1 LAIRATRS
9 EGGFVVKKTV
19 VMLKPVVGRMVIWL
33 LTVSLFASSVAAQ
46 QSPVRSGVPNSPRT
60 DGGGAGDGSNQVK
73 PRVGPDVIIASDED
87 YKLSPSDV
95 IEVIIQ
101 DAPELSGNFQISSSG
116 NIPMYYLGSLKVE
129 GRTPDEVSKMI
140 ADGLRGRY
148 LKDPKVFVSVKQYNS
163 RTFFIQGAVKSP
175 GVYIIQGR
183 PSLFKLITI
192 AGGLQ
197 EKHGSTAYIVREV
210 KARPEKL
217 EARGQQSGA
226 NEPAPATP
234 VAQAIDNAKGSN
246 TAIEGDTEFE
256 LQRAQIGGLSKGRFD
271 QNVLIQPGDVVYIPP
286 AEVFYVSGEVR
297 SPGQYQYREGMTLR
311 QAITLSQGPY
321 FKAKLDKGIIFR
333 EDPLTGKFNEIAV
346 NIGAVI
352 SKGGTEDIPIYP
364 NDIILVPNSA
374 VKTVAGA
381 LLMAMG
387 TGLALRIP
395 AGAR

>member
-1 LAIRATRS
+1 MRNSVSRIKPFVRGSAIGCLLLITF
-9 EGGFVVKKTV
+9 FV
-19 VMLKPVVGRMVIWL
+19 
-33 LTVSLFASSVAAQ
+33 SSVFG
-46 QSPVRSGVPNSPRT
+46 QSPVRTGSSAQNRT
-60 DGGGAGDGSNQVK
+60 DSRTEGSVDNPNQVRS
-73 PRVGPDVIIASDED
+73 RVGPDVIMAGDED
-87 YKLSPSDV
+87 YRLSPSDV

-116 NIPMYYLGSLKVE
+116 NIPMYYLGSIKVE
-129 GRTPDEVSKMI
+129 GRTPDEVGKMV

-197 EKHGSTAYIVREV
+197 DKHGSTAYVIHEV
-210 KARPEKL
+210 KAKPEALENRGKNAAQPEK
-217 EARGQQSGA
+217 
-226 NEPAPATP
+226 TP
-234 VAQAIDNAKGSN
+234 STEVAQAIDNAKGSN
-246 TAIEGDTEFE
+246 MAIEGETEFE
-256 LQRAQIGGLSKGRFD
+256 LQRASIGGLSKGRFD

-333 EDPLTGKFNEIAV
+333 EDPMTGKFSEIAV

-352 SKGGTEDIPIYP
+352 NKGGVEDVPIFP

-374 VKTVAGA
+374 VKSVTGA
-381 LLMAMG
+381 LLMALG
-387 TGLALRIP
+387 TGVVSRVP
-395 AGAR
+395 VGVR

>member
-1 LAIRATRS
+1 MKISVLRSKTPIRSLALCS
-9 EGGFVVKKTV
+9 V
-19 VMLKPVVGRMVIWL
+19 L
-33 LTVSLFASSVAAQ
+33 LMASLVPSVNGQ
-46 QSPVRSGVPNSPRT
+46 QPIRSGVPATGRT
-60 DGGGAGDGSNQVK
+60 DNGGDGSNQVVR
-73 PRVGPDVIIASDED
+73 PHVGPDVIVAADED
-87 YKLSPSDV
+87 YRLSPSDV
-95 IEVIIQ
+95 IEVVIQ

-116 NIPMYYLGSLKVE
+116 NIPLYYLGSMNVE
-129 GRTPDEVSKMI
+129 GKTPDEVSKMI
-140 ADGLRGRY
+140 ADGLRGKY

-197 EKHGSTAYIVREV
+197 DKHGSTAYIVREV
-210 KARPEKL
+210 KASPEKL
-217 EARGQQSGA
+217 ENRSQKSAQPTQ
-226 NEPAPATP
+226 APPTP
-234 VAQAIDNAKGSN
+234 VAEAIDNAKGTN
-246 TAIEGDTEFE
+246 TAIEGETEFE
-256 LQRAQIGGLSKGRFD
+256 LMRAKIGGLSKGRFD
-271 QNVLIQPGDVVYIPP
+271 QNVMIQPGDVVYIPP

-333 EDPLTGKFNEIAV
+333 EDPLTGKFSEIPV

-352 SKGGTEDIPIYP
+352 NKGGVEDIPVYP

-374 VKTVAGA
+374 VKSVAGA
-381 LLMAMG
+381 LLMALG
-387 TGLALRIP
+387 TGMAMRVP
-395 AGAR
+395 VGVR

>member
-1 LAIRATRS
+1 M
-9 EGGFVVKKTV
+9 KKTV

-33 LTVSLFASSVAAQ
+33 LTVSLFASSVGAQ

-116 NIPMYYLGSLKVE
+116 NIPMYYLGALNVE
-129 GRTPDEVSKMI
+129 GKTPDEVGKMI
-140 ADGLRGRY
+140 ADGLKGRY

-333 EDPLTGKFNEIAV
+333 EDPLTGKFNEISV

>member
-1 LAIRATRS
+1 MKNSVLRVNSIVSGSAI
-9 EGGFVVKKTV
+9 GC
-19 VMLKPVVGRMVIWL
+19 L
-33 LTVSLFASSVAAQ
+33 LLFMFLV
-46 QSPVRSGVPNSPRT
+46 SPVWGQQPARPGSSSPNRT
-60 DGGGAGDGSNQVK
+60 DNRTEGSGDSSNQVK
-73 PRVGPDVIIASDED
+73 SRVGPDVIMAGDED
-87 YKLSPSDV
+87 YRLSPSDV

-116 NIPMYYLGSLKVE
+116 NIPMYYLGSIKVE

-140 ADGLRGRY
+140 ADGIRGRY
-148 LKDPKVFVSVKQYNS
+148 LKDPKVFVSVRQYNS

-197 EKHGSTAYIVREV
+197 DKHGSTAYVIREV
-210 KARPEKL
+210 KAKPEALENRGKNTAQPEKT
-217 EARGQQSGA
+217 
-226 NEPAPATP
+226 PATP

-246 TAIEGDTEFE
+246 MAIEGETEFE
-256 LQRAQIGGLSKGRFD
+256 LQRASIGGLSKGRFD

-333 EDPLTGKFNEIAV
+333 EDPLTGKFSEIPV

-352 SKGGTEDIPIYP
+352 NKGGVEDIPVFP

-374 VKTVAGA
+374 VKSVAGA
-381 LLMAMG
+381 LLMALG
-387 TGLALRIP
+387 TGVVSRVP
-395 AGAR
+395 VGVR

>member
-1 LAIRATRS
+1 M
-9 EGGFVVKKTV
+9 KKAFLF
-19 VMLKPVVGRMVIWL
+19 LKPVAGRLAIWAL
-33 LTVSLFASSVAAQ
+33 SVSMFLASPAAFAQ
-46 QSPVRSGVPNSPRT
+46 QPPVRSGVPNTNRT
-60 DGGGAGDGSNQVK
+60 EGSGDSTNQVR
-73 PRVGPDVIIASDED
+73 PRVGPDVIVAADED

-116 NIPMYYLGSLKVE
+116 NIPMYYLGALKVE
-129 GRTPDEVSKMI
+129 GKTPDEVSKMI
-140 ADGLRGRY
+140 AEGLKGRY

-163 RTFFIQGAVKSP
+163 RTFFIQGAVKAP

-210 KARPEKL
+210 KAKPEKL
-217 EARGQQSGA
+217 EARGQKPETTEQ
-226 NEPAPATP
+226 APATP

-256 LQRAQIGGLSKGRFD
+256 LQRAQIGGLAKGRFD

-311 QAITLSQGPY
+311 QAITLSQGTF
-321 FKAKLDKGIIFR
+321 FKAKLDKGVIFR
-333 EDPLTGKFNEIAV
+333 EDPMTGKFNEIPV

-352 SKGGTEDIPIYP
+352 NKGGSEDIPIYP

-374 VKTVAGA
+374 VKSVAGA

-395 AGAR
+395 TGVR

>member
-1 LAIRATRS
+1 M
-9 EGGFVVKKTV
+9 KKSV
-19 VMLKPVVGRMVIWL
+19 VMLKPVVGRMAIWL
-33 LTVSLFASSVAAQ
+33 LTVSLFASSAGAQ
-46 QSPVRSGVPNSPRT
+46 QSPVCSGVPNSPRT

-95 IEVIIQ
+95 IEIIIQ

-116 NIPMYYLGSLKVE
+116 NIPMYYLGALKVE
-129 GRTPDEVSKMI
+129 GQTPDEVSKMI
-140 ADGLRGRY
+140 ADGLKGRY

-210 KARPEKL
+210 KAKPEKL
-217 EARGQQSGA
+217 ESRGQQSGT

-395 AGAR
+395 AGTR

>member
-1 LAIRATRS
+1 
-9 EGGFVVKKTV
+9 
-19 VMLKPVVGRMVIWL
+19 M
-33 LTVSLFASSVAAQ
+33 
-46 QSPVRSGVPNSPRT
+46 
-60 DGGGAGDGSNQVK
+60 AG
-73 PRVGPDVIIASDED
+73 DED
-87 YKLSPSDV
+87 YRLSPSDV

-116 NIPMYYLGSLKVE
+116 NIPMYYLGSIKVE
-129 GRTPDEVSKMI
+129 GRTPDEVGKMV

-197 EKHGSTAYIVREV
+197 DKHGSTAYVIREV
-210 KARPEKL
+210 KAKPEALENRGKNAAQPEK
-217 EARGQQSGA
+217 
-226 NEPAPATP
+226 TP
-234 VAQAIDNAKGSN
+234 STEVAQAIDNAKGSN
-246 TAIEGDTEFE
+246 MAIEGETEFE
-256 LQRAQIGGLSKGRFD
+256 LQRASIGGLSKGRFD

-333 EDPLTGKFNEIAV
+333 EDPMTGKFSEIAV

-352 SKGGTEDIPIYP
+352 NKGGVEDVPIFP

-374 VKTVAGA
+374 VKSVTGA
-381 LLMAMG
+381 LLMALG
-387 TGLALRIP
+387 TGVVSRVP
-395 AGAR
+395 VGVR

>member
-1 LAIRATRS
+1 M
-9 EGGFVVKKTV
+9 KKSV
-19 VMLKPVVGRMVIWL
+19 VMLKPVVGRMAIWL
-33 LTVSLFASSVAAQ
+33 LTVSLFASSVGAQ

-95 IEVIIQ
+95 IEIIIQ

-129 GRTPDEVSKMI
+129 GQTPDEVSKMI
-140 ADGLRGRY
+140 ADGLKGRY

-210 KARPEKL
+210 KAKPEKL

-395 AGAR
+395 AGTR

>member
-1 LAIRATRS
+1 MKKAVSFFKSLVGHFAIWILSFSMFLASDA
-9 EGGFVVKKTV
+9 F
-19 VMLKPVVGRMVIWL
+19 
-33 LTVSLFASSVAAQ
+33 AQ
-46 QSPVRSGVPNSPRT
+46 QAPIRSGVPNT
-60 DGGGAGDGSNQVK
+60 NKTEGNVGGDNPNQIRS
-73 PRVGPDVIIASDED
+73 RVGPDVIVAADED

-95 IEVIIQ
+95 IEIIIQ
-101 DAPELSGNFQISSSG
+101 DAPELSGNFQVSSSG
-116 NIPMYYLGSLKVE
+116 NIPMYYLGALKVE
-129 GRTPDEVSKMI
+129 GKTPDEVSKVI
-140 ADGLRGRY
+140 ADGLKGRY
-148 LKDPKVFVSVKQYNS
+148 LKDPRVFVSVKQYNS
-163 RTFFIQGAVKSP
+163 RTFFIQGAVKAP

-210 KARPEKL
+210 KAKPEKL
-217 EARGQQSGA
+217 EARGQKNGGTDPVSS
-226 NEPAPATP
+226 TP
-234 VAQAIDNAKGSN
+234 VAQAIDDAKGSN

-256 LQRAQIGGLSKGRFD
+256 LQRAQIGGLAKGRFD

-333 EDPLTGKFNEIAV
+333 EDPLTGKFKEIPV
-346 NIGAVI
+346 NISAVI
-352 SKGGTEDIPIYP
+352 NKGGTEDIPIYP

-374 VKTVAGA
+374 VKSVAGA
-381 LLMAMG
+381 LLTAMG

-395 AGAR
+395 VGAR

>member
-1 LAIRATRS
+1 MRNSVSRIKPLVRGSAIGCLLLITF
-9 EGGFVVKKTV
+9 FV
-19 VMLKPVVGRMVIWL
+19 
-33 LTVSLFASSVAAQ
+33 SSVFG
-46 QSPVRSGVPNSPRT
+46 QSPVRTGSSAQNRT
-60 DGGGAGDGSNQVK
+60 DSRTEGSVDNPNQVRS
-73 PRVGPDVIIASDED
+73 RVGPDVIMAGDED
-87 YKLSPSDV
+87 YRLSPSDV

-116 NIPMYYLGSLKVE
+116 NIPMYYLGSIKVE
-129 GRTPDEVSKMI
+129 GRTPDEVGKMV

-197 EKHGSTAYIVREV
+197 DKHGSTAYVIREV
-210 KARPEKL
+210 KAKPEALENRGKNAAQPEK
-217 EARGQQSGA
+217 
-226 NEPAPATP
+226 TP
-234 VAQAIDNAKGSN
+234 STEVAQAIDNAKGSN
-246 TAIEGDTEFE
+246 MAIEGETEFE
-256 LQRAQIGGLSKGRFD
+256 LQRASIGGLSKGRFD

-333 EDPLTGKFNEIAV
+333 EDPMTGKFSEIAV

-352 SKGGTEDIPIYP
+352 NKGGVEDVPIFP

-374 VKTVAGA
+374 VKSVTGA
-381 LLMAMG
+381 LLMALG
-387 TGLALRIP
+387 TGVVSRVP
-395 AGAR
+395 VGVR